1 MGCQKWTIYH
11 YFKLDGKLCTE
22 AWKKICFLHENQHN
36 VVISPGTGMKFQRK
50 MHHQVEN
57 MLVPFSEVNFIL
69 KFKQIK
75 IKFNF

>member
-1 MGCQKWTIYH
+1 MGCQNWTIYH
-11 YFKLDGKLCTE
+11 YFKWDGKLCTK
-22 AWKKICFLHENQHN
+22 AWKKISFLHENQHN
-36 VVISPGTGMKFQRK
+36 MVISPAMGMKFHRK

-75 IKFNF
+75 N

>member
-1 MGCQKWTIYH
+1 MGCQKWPIYH
-11 YFKLDGKLCTE
+11 YFKWDEICVPKPGRRSALYT
-22 AWKKICFLHENQHN
+22 KIKTHN
-36 VVISPGTGMKFQRK
+36 VVISPATGMKFHRK

-75 IKFNF
+75 N